1 MITEQDLVQAV
12 DRACDRTKKQIQELE
27 GKNQQLTHELLQLG
41 MATQLCSK
49 HQPNGGA
56 RSRCLDC
63 AVEEFSAYM
72 VFIAAAVNGVHPHS
86 VTNYDMDGNGDRV
99 VQDVRAKMKELKQL
113 QDTHWAPA
121 SIAPSTPDRRAERR
135 AELLVLTLAMIAD
148 GRNDPTAL
156 ALDVQGQID
165 GTVEKPPEP
174 R

>member
-1 MITEQDLVQAV
+1 MITEQDLVQ
-12 DRACDRTKKQIQELE
+12 RTKKQIQELE

-49 HQPNGGA
+49 HQPKGGA
-56 RSRCLDC
+56 RSRCLVC

-72 VFIAAAVNGVHPHS
+72 VFIDAAVNGVHPHS

-121 SIAPSTPDRRAERR
+121 SIAPERSAERR

-156 ALDVQGQID
+156 ALAVQGQID
-165 GTVEKPPEP
+165 GYMATTVEKPPEP